1 MPPRVEYR
9 LTDKGHALLGVVE
22 SMRDF
27 GMTWLSDNDGGE
39 LTIKRT

>member
-9 LTDKGHALLGVVE
+9 LTDKGSALLAVIQ

-27 GMTWLSDNDGGE
+27 GVTWLSAGATRD
-39 LTIKRT
+39 RTG